1 MEGFA
6 TQDAVRMDITFY
18 VMSQGWYI
26 SPLANTQQNIL
37 LLGNHHL
44 WHYPS
49 IIRVNLFY
57 LFMSLF
63 KLIHLAHGSE
73 IPGSVLDA
81 ADVTIGK
88 KKFQTLPSFHFGCSH
103 KWELLTKGILP
114 SLTASI
120 KRLL

>member
-73 IPGSVLDA
+73 ILGSVLDA

-88 KKFQTLPSFHFGCSH
+88 KNFRPYR
-103 KWELLTKGILP
+103 
-114 SLTASI
+114 ASI
-120 KRLL
+120 LAVATNGNRLLKESFLA